1 MKTFFDPQIIFI
13 YNSNGNITKTLF
25 LTFDEKN
32 LLSSKQFQ
40 LYEYYKNN
48 IDIFI
53 NDDYEV
59 INNHVL
65 LTLTIGEIRGYI
77 RREILHTE
85 LNILVFSLW
94 NNIDYVNKDNSIF
107 NPFDLENQIYEKV
120 SDNILIYKIY
130 NQVAFNSI
138 FCILDEDNI
147 LPELCSPG
155 IYKDEIYSFVNS
167 IMTIDKSNLE
177 NIEIVVEKLNK
188 IIYNLQWSPSLF
200 YELQNLKSFKKT
212 INETYLYYTYISG
225 DNIILLNDYEEL
237 YNRQILVSNDK
248 NEILKINNNT
258 LEIYDIEE
266 YNKIILV
273 YPKFEN
279 LIIKQK
285 VTKQNIR
292 IDYNISIGILVLD
305 YNLDFFIEETK
316 KTKNIFLD
324 RSKSINIITSNN
336 HTYFST
342 YQSPQINLY
351 VYIIKIIICIQI
363 LKNKVKYFLIDKKK
377 GNRYFS
383 RYCQG
388 IRNPEI
394 INIKDVDLNN
404 YNNFRNIYYENK
416 NNTGD
421 IFYNQEI
428 QQYVMCKHKNIYN
441 IGFIKELYQGYN
453 ICFPCCYKKKKDTTA
468 IFKNCIFQVNLEE
481 NITYDPYIHIFKQYR
496 VIVDYFKL
504 SLLLD
509 KIDKIF
515 NPPNSIFYSHKH
527 NNTFKNLNNYLLL
540 NKYNKIE
547 LAKKYV
553 IYTTNKENIDFKD
566 FNIIKENL
574 DPCLY
579 FFNNEIYF
587 NPNIINNFYK
597 DETNFVKNFTFY
609 LIIQNKIHVIK
620 SINKETAESKI
631 VLSDI
636 DFNLKKQIIRKYILI
651 YPYNKY
657 ENFEKNISTK
667 YLYKFNNISLKKES
681 IGYYIVNVL
690 YKNYFKTIYP
700 INDENINLYKITFL
714 VNLLNIS
721 KININL
727 DLDFNIDIHKNILK
741 QIISF
746 LNINFIEKKE
756 LIYFK

>member
-13 YNSNGNITKTLF
+13 YNSNGNITKTIF
-25 LTFDEKN
+25 LTFDEEN

-40 LYEYYKNN
+40 LYEYYKKN

-59 INNHVL
+59 INNHIL

-77 RREILHTE
+77 RKEILKTD
-85 LNILVFSLW
+85 LNILIFSLW
-94 NNIDYVNKDNSIF
+94 NNIDYINKDNSIF
-107 NPFDLENQIYEKV
+107 NPFDLENQVYEKV
-120 SDNILIYKIY
+120 SDTVLIYKIY
-130 NQVAFNSI
+130 HQVVFNSV
-138 FCILDEDNI
+138 FCILDEDNT
-147 LPELCSPG
+147 LPELCSAG
-155 IYKDEIYSFVNS
+155 VYKDEVYNFVRS
-167 IMTIDKSNLE
+167 IMTIDESNIE
-177 NIEIVVEKLNK
+177 NIEIMVEKLNK

-225 DNIILLNDYEEL
+225 DNIIILNDSEEL
-237 YNRQILVSNDK
+237 YNRQISVFNDK
-248 NEILKINNNT
+248 LEILKINNSI

-266 YNKIILV
+266 YNKILLI

-292 IDYNISIGILVLD
+292 VDYNISIGILVLD
-305 YNLDFFIEETK
+305 YNIDFFIEETK

-324 RSKSINIITSNN
+324 RSKGINIITSNN

-351 VYIIKIIICIQI
+351 VYIIKFIIGIQI
-363 LKNKVKYFLIDKKK
+363 LKNKVSYFLLDKKK

-388 IRNPEI
+388 IRNPEV

-404 YNNFRNIYYENK
+404 YNNFRDIYYENK

-453 ICFPCCYKKKKDTTA
+453 ICFPCCYKKKKDNTA
-468 IFKNCIFQVNLEE
+468 IFKNCIFQVNTEE
-481 NITYDPYIHIFKQYR
+481 NISYDPYIHIFKQYR

-515 NPPNSIFYSHKH
+515 NKPNSIFYSNKH
-527 NNTFKNLNNYLLL
+527 AYKDLNNYLVL

-547 LAKKYV
+547 MAKNYI
-553 IYTTNKENIDFKD
+553 IYTTNKENIDFKN
-566 FNIIKENL
+566 FNIIRENNN
-574 DPCLY
+574 PCLY
-579 FFNNEIYF
+579 FLNNEIYF
-587 NPNIINNFYK
+587 NPEIIKDFYKNENNFI
-597 DETNFVKNFTFY
+597 KNFTFY
-609 LIIQNKIHVIK
+609 LIIQNKIHIIK
-620 SINKETAESKI
+620 MINKATMQSKI

-636 DFNLKKQIIRKYILI
+636 DLNLKKQIIEKYILI

-657 ENFEKNISTK
+657 ANFETNISTK
-667 YLYKFNNISLKKES
+667 YLYKFNNINLNKES

-690 YKNYFKTIYP
+690 YKNYFKTIYS
-700 INDENINLYKITFL
+700 INDENIDLYKITFL

-727 DLDFNIDIHKNILK
+727 NIDLNIDIQKDLLRKILT
-741 QIISF
+741 F
-746 LNINFIEKKE
+746 LNSNFVEKKE
-756 LIYFK
+756 LVNIK